1 MLVLGLRDV
10 EIYLLQAFPLCYYFL
25 ESMAGLADIII
36 TTEIVMKTIVK
47 LSTTVFSTVSE
58 RNKAAKIKASDIQ
71 EKVKTKHGK
80 EIFLTFCNT
89 LNEILVSLITNIASS
104 VKFSVQ
110 KESMWRKLLGI
121 EGCVEIFS
129 CIIAC

>member
-1 MLVLGLRDV
+1 
-10 EIYLLQAFPLCYYFL
+10 
-25 ESMAGLADIII
+25 MAGLADIII

-89 LNEILVSLITNIASS
+89 LNEILVSLITNSIQCKVFCSEGKHVEKIS
-104 VKFSVQ
+104 FI
-110 KESMWRKLLGI
+110 EMLGI